1 MPPHHTYSIVSW
13 NNCETSSKRNDKSR
27 IKCFFVWK
35 KKKKNRSVR
44 YKNIIRG
51 PTVLHERRMQIYPM
65 EADQIESIYTCTLHT
80 SYPTSRTTRILIN
93 TFLNIPPLLL
103 IAPVKNFDKVEEHV
117 IYISKKICALFPI
130 PHSRLMMDHDYRLL
144 NANRRRWLGRYS
156 GVWRRWYPDLSKIES
171 TNSIPTRTLAP

>member
-1 MPPHHTYSIVSW
+1 
-13 NNCETSSKRNDKSR
+13 
-27 IKCFFVWK
+27 
-35 KKKKNRSVR
+35 
-44 YKNIIRG
+44 
-51 PTVLHERRMQIYPM
+51 MQIYPM

-93 TFLNIPPLLL
+93 TFLNILPLLL

-144 NANRRRWLGRYS
+144 NANRRRYS